1 MTTPRVQQPGTAS
14 PTNQHGE
21 SDDRY
26 ARYPS
31 LRDAVVLI
39 SGGASGIGAELVGQ
53 FAAQGSRVGFVDV
66 AVEAAEKL
74 VAAVAERGHPR
85 PLFRQCDIRD
95 LDAYRRVIGEIAGE
109 LGDVQVLVNNA
120 GRDTRHRV
128 ADVDPAYWDEC
139 MRVNLDHQFF
149 AAQAVAPAMRAA
161 GRGSIVNMGSVSAHI
176 DLLDLPAYMT
186 AKAGIEGLTRS
197 LSREFGPDG
206 VRVNCVLPGWIM
218 TERQL
223 DNWMNPEADAHR
235 AAAQAVPHRLEPADV
250 ARLVLWLAADDSR
263 SCTGQHWVVDGGWMH
278 S

>member
-1 MTTPRVQQPGTAS
+1 MTSG
-14 PTNQHGE
+14 
-21 SDDRY
+21 Y
-26 ARYPS
+26 ATYPS
-31 LRDAVVLI
+31 LRDTVVLI
-39 SGGASGIGAELVGQ
+39 SGGASGLGAEFVTQ
-53 FAAQGSRVGFVDV
+53 FAAQGASVGFVDV

-74 VAAVAERGHPR
+74 VAEVAARGHPR
-85 PLFRQCDIRD
+85 PVFRECDLRD
-95 LDAYRRVIGEIAGE
+95 LDAYRRVITEIAAD

-120 GRDTRHRV
+120 GSDTRHPV
-128 ADVDPAYWDEC
+128 GDISPSYWDER

-161 GRGSIVNMGSVSAHI
+161 GHGSIINMGSISAHV
-176 DLLDLPAYMT
+176 DLLDLTVYMT

-218 TERQL
+218 TPRQL
-223 DNWMNPEADAHR
+223 EHWLNPDADAHR
-235 AAAQAVPHRLEPADV
+235 AAAQAVPQRLEPADV

>member
-1 MTTPRVQQPGTAS
+1 MGSTTCTTPG
-14 PTNQHGE
+14 
-21 SDDRY
+21 Y
-26 ARYPS
+26 ATYPS

-39 SGGASGIGAELVGQ
+39 SGGASGLGAEFVTQ
-53 FAAQGSRVGFVDV
+53 FAAQGARVGFVDV
-66 AVEAAEKL
+66 AAEAGEAL
-74 VAAVAERGHPR
+74 AAAVADEGHPR
-85 PLFRQCDIRD
+85 PAFRECDIRD
-95 LDAYRRVIGEIAGE
+95 LDAYRRVIAEIAAE

-120 GRDTRHRV
+120 GSDTRHAV
-128 ADVDPAYWDEC
+128 AAVEPRYWDER

-161 GRGSIVNMGSVSAHI
+161 GRGSIINMGSISAHV

-186 AKAGIEGLTRS
+186 AKAGVEGLTRS

-218 TERQL
+218 TPRQL
-223 DNWMNPEADAHR
+223 EHWMTPEADAHR
-235 AAAQAVPHRLEPADV
+235 AASQALPHRLEPADV

-263 SCTGQHWVVDGGWMH
+263 SCTGQQWVVDGGWLH

>member
-1 MTTPRVQQPGTAS
+1 MTSES
-14 PTNQHGE
+14 P
-21 SDDRY
+21 Y
-26 ARYPS
+26 ATYPS

-39 SGGASGIGAELVGQ
+39 SGGASGLGAEFVAQ
-53 FAAQGSRVGFVDV
+53 FAAQGARVGFVDV

-74 VAAVAERGHPR
+74 VAAVAERGDPR
-85 PLFRQCDIRD
+85 PLFRECDIRD
-95 LDAYRRVIGEIAGE
+95 LDAYRRAITEIAAE

-120 GRDTRHRV
+120 GSDTRHAV
-128 ADVDPAYWDEC
+128 ADIEPSYWDER

-161 GRGSIVNMGSVSAHI
+161 GRGSIINMGSISAHV
-176 DLLDLPAYMT
+176 DLLDLTVYMT
-186 AKAGIEGLTRS
+186 AKAGVEGLTRS
-197 LSREFGPDG
+197 LSREFGPEG

-218 TERQL
+218 TPRQL
-223 DNWMNPEADAHR
+223 ENWMNPEADAHR
-235 AAAQAVPHRLEPADV
+235 AAAQAVPQRLEPADV